1 MATILIPT
9 PLRKFTG
16 NASKVEAQGD
26 TVAAAITDLTLQ
38 FPELQKQLLD
48 DAGQIRSFL
57 RIYKGD
63 DDIRTLNEG
72 LTPLEPGTIVS
83 IIPAIAGGAA

>member
-1 MATILIPT
+1 MPTILIPT
-9 PLRKFTG
+9 PLRKFAG
-16 NASKVEAQGD
+16 NASKVEAQGA
-26 TVAAAITDLTLQ
+26 TVEAAILDLTVQ
-38 FPELQKQLLD
+38 FPELRKQLLD

-57 RIYKGD
+57 RIYKGE

-72 LTPLEPGTIVS
+72 LTPLEPGTVVS